1 MLKFQHLI
9 TVNFC
14 GVLEVKS
21 GLCLNDD
28 SNLSLSNSTTANIAT
43 ARVCALKSIQSS
55 KSNDTMKNEKKMNFY
70 FVCLRRDEL
79 SKECSTIKIL
89 TCSTRIW
96 INVTTLPTPDLG

>member
-55 KSNDTMKNEKKMNFY
+55 KSNDTMKNEKNELLF
-70 FVCLRRDEL
+70 CLFEERWV
-79 SKECSTIKIL
+79 IK
-89 TCSTRIW
+89 RMFD
-96 INVTTLPTPDLG
+96 N